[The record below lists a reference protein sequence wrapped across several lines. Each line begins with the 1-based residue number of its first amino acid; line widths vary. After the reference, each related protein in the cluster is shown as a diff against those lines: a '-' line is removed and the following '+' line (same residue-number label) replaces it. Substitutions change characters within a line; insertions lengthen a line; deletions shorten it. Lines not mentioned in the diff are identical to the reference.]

1 MPSFLSW
8 IFRKTDAFGYHVNRY
23 YFLDLAFFLAA
34 GFLAADFLVVF
45 SFLGFA
51 MGVGLQSISRFADSR
66 PQELQAYFKLTSLGA
81 QTCLGSPVDVPQD
94 LHTYVFDAITGLQR
108 CPLSVVVKP
117 HELQL

>member
-1 MPSFLSW
+1 M
-8 IFRKTDAFGYHVNRY
+8 NRY

-34 GFLAADFLVVF
+34 GFLVADFLVVF

-94 LHTYVFDAITGLQR
+94 LHTYAFDAITGLQR

-117 HELQL
+117 HEPQL